1 MAMCFTEFFLFV
13 TIDEEVLMEF
23 LLIREEADIRR
34 LSRIAKEIIRSYY
47 DPILGEAQN
56 TYMIE
61 LFQSEAGIR
70 RQITEGYTFYL
81 PVEGA
86 RPLGFFAYRFKEDH
100 MYLSKF
106 YLYSTERG
114 KGFGREILRFLM
126 SVALE
131 SGVHAIELNVNKE
144 NPTIAVYEKMGFR
157 RIRAEKNDIGHG
169 YYMDDYV
176 YRLEF

>member
-1 MAMCFTEFFLFV
+1 
-13 TIDEEVLMEF
+13 
-23 LLIREEADIRR
+23 
-34 LSRIAKEIIRSYY
+34 
-47 DPILGEAQN
+47 
-56 TYMIE
+56 
-61 LFQSEAGIR
+61 
-70 RQITEGYTFYL
+70 
-81 PVEGA
+81 
-86 RPLGFFAYRFKEDH
+86 